1 MTDQFAEAIVNNMSP
16 AEKLRYDIP
25 LNPTEIEELLVEVN
39 QIADLEGQLSDK
51 DDEISEL
58 NVKIQELESRLTAIF
73 EIAQD
78 D

>member
-1 MTDQFAEAIVNNMSP
+1 MTDQFAEATINNMSP

-25 LNPTEIEELLVEVN
+25 LKPTEIKELLVEVN
-39 QIADLEGQLSDK
+39 QITDLEGQLSDK

-58 NVKIQELESRLTAIF
+58 NVKIQELETRLTSIF
-73 EIAQD
+73 KIAQD

>member
-1 MTDQFAEAIVNNMSP
+1 MTDQFAEAMINNMSP

-25 LNPTEIEELLVEVN
+25 LNPTEIEECLVEEN
-39 QIADLEGQLSDK
+39 QITDLKGQLSDK

-58 NVKIQELESRLTAIF
+58 NIKIEELESRLTSIF
-73 EIAQD
+73 KIAQD